1 MVSRTRHD
9 RHTANARHD
18 LSRLIQI
25 IVLTYR
31 WHPEQANYGHR
42 VLCPIML
49 LFFQKASPFLE
60 LILVDFSAREAFL
73 QDVEGAV
80 PSCLA
85 WIVT

>member
-1 MVSRTRHD
+1 
-9 RHTANARHD
+9 
-18 LSRLIQI
+18 
-25 IVLTYR
+25 
-31 WHPEQANYGHR
+31 
-42 VLCPIML
+42 ML